1 MAKHKESAAKDGEKS
16 YPSPDSTA
24 EFETK
29 HAEDLSIKRFAWV
42 TGIQIFLPIVAGAAA
57 AAVGWFTLGKP
68 IRALRPKFFD
78 GFGHAEDVARH
89 ASKIT
94 KENLINAGAKISEVA
109 AETLARIRQTD
120 PQFNIENASSL
131 KRFLKEAKIEEAL
144 AVKKALGIPTENL
157 NRAAKMFGA
166 AGLGWLGLTGG
177 GIAVGYQEWRK
188 QESQRLAAEEIN
200 RDISR
205 IELFKPS
212 DSELVEENKRLRQML
227 AKNPPT
233 TVSQVQHE
241 GLAKEPIE
249 QQIA

>member
-1 MAKHKESAAKDGEKS
+1 
-16 YPSPDSTA
+16 
-24 EFETK
+24 
-29 HAEDLSIKRFAWV
+29 
-42 TGIQIFLPIVAGAAA
+42 
-57 AAVGWFTLGKP
+57 
-68 IRALRPKFFD
+68 
-78 GFGHAEDVARH
+78 
-89 ASKIT
+89 
-94 KENLINAGAKISEVA
+94 VA
-109 AETLARIRQTD
+109 AETLARIKQTD
-120 PQFNIENASSL
+120 PKFKIENVSSL